1 MGFVDGSHECPPKH
15 LSGSTIVNPAYTT
28 WIQRDQLILSWI
40 NNSLSK
46 SVLSIVSRNQTA
58 RSTWLALERR
68 YASTS
73 QNRILHLRNEL
84 MRTMKG
90 DLSVSDYLDK
100 MNMIVDNL
108 ALAGQQ
114 VLDDE
119 LVQIIMN
126 NLGPARM
133 NDHVSSLTES
143 APIVAAFTANRGR
156 GSGRSRGTG
165 RGGVPSNRGIVSNS

>member
-1 MGFVDGSHECPPKH
+1 MNTLTPAMVVAVSIKLDRTNYSLWLAQFLPILKSRDLMGFVDGSHECPPKH

-28 WIQRDQLILSWI
+28 WI

-90 DLSVSDYLDK
+90 DLSVSAYLDK

-108 ALAGQQ
+108 ALAGQH

-126 NLGPARM
+126 NLGLAYEM
-133 NDHVSSLTES
+133 VVS
-143 APIVAAFTANRGR
+143 AA
-156 GSGRSRGTG
+156 
-165 RGGVPSNRGIVSNS
+165 

>member
-1 MGFVDGSHECPPKH
+1 MANTNDASATP
-15 LSGSTIVNPAYTT
+15 TT
-28 WIQRDQLILSWI
+28 TSPTPSSMNTLTPSMDQLILSWI
-40 NNSLSK
+40 NNSLSQ
-46 SVLSIVSRNQTA
+46 SVLYIVSRNQTS
-58 RSTWLALERR
+58 RSTWLVLERR

-73 QNRILHLRNEL
+73 QNKILHLRNEL

-90 DLSVSDYLDK
+90 DLYVSDYLDK
-100 MNMIVDNL
+100 MNMIADNL

-126 NLGPARM
+126 NLGPAYEMVVSAAQARDTPITYPTLESLLLTTERRM

-143 APIVAAFTANRGR
+143 TPAVAAFAAN
-156 GSGRSRGTG
+156 
-165 RGGVPSNRGIVSNS
+165 